1 MSKTVDY
8 FYTHLSPWTYLG
20 HARFLE
26 IAKAA
31 GATINFKP
39 SNFGAIFPQSGG
51 LPLAKRASQRKD
63 YRMMELKRWRAHL
76 NVELTLEPAYFPVP
90 DEAAQRFAIAAG
102 QSGEDIGRLSGAMLR
117 GVWAEERDLSDE
129 ETLVAIANEQGV
141 NGAALLAR
149 SKQGDIGK
157 RYEANTQEGIERNVF
172 GAPTY
177 IYRDELFWGQDRLE
191 FVERALARS

>member
-31 GATINFKP
+31 GVTINFKP
-39 SNFGAIFPQSGG
+39 SSFGVIFPQSGG
-51 LPLAKRASQRKD
+51 LPLAKRAAQRKA

-76 NVELTLEPAYFPVP
+76 NVDMTLEPAYFPVP

-102 QSGEDIGRLSGAMLR
+102 QSGEDMGRLSGAMLR

-129 ETLVAIANEQGV
+129 ETLVAIANEQGMD
-141 NGAALLAR
+141 GAALLTR
-149 SKQGDIGK
+149 SKQDDIGK
-157 RYEANTQEGIERNVF
+157 RYEANTQEAVDRNVF